1 MDRHSLEFWEL
12 HRRLGQCFEAARRDS
27 LRTGRRPSVPAPLPT
42 LPVAPK
48 AALAKMMGATN
59 SLERVHSHD
68 SGFSK
73 ILPGELPRG
82 GSNFNLMDSSEHND
96 RQASVDSSPESP
108 KPPLETPSPGGR
120 QNLGS
125 ISVQQTY
132 GMVPLDCWKRR
143 AKSSATRGPR
153 NATSMTQMQAVQS
166 VKDLKALTW
175 HRPTFCALS
184 PNGHFRN
191 FWDFLGVVFLVLDA
205 IILPL
210 QFVIRGFYEELPVF
224 FIISKIE
231 VFYWCLDL
239 ILSFFT
245 GYLHKGDLIS
255 KRRAIA
261 CHYLKTWFLPDF
273 VVTTI
278 DISLEA
284 TGGGRASASTRVLR
298 LLRLFRV
305 VRLGKL
311 SRFASFLRDR
321 FESEVAYTQ
330 FSLFLVIFGMMLM
343 EHVIACGWFGIG
355 SLDSESETWLR
366 QSGAADS
373 SFGIQYTSSLRWA
386 FSHLGIGGTNIEAVS
401 ELEGLYSII
410 VGLVS
415 LITFS
420 TVISSM
426 TSLVST
432 LQNKRMEETQQFGL
446 LRRFIRVNKIPDGL
460 GQRVTR
466 FLHFTYH
473 ERSANSEDPYI
484 LDFLSKSLQAELR
497 LARYHEHLSK
507 LPFLASLLTNDMQ
520 SLQEGHVVQTLA
532 RQSVSVLDFAEDDVV
547 FCTGN
552 AAVAAYSIMQG
563 SVLYLQNGAEG
574 RNPNDCWISEM
585 CLWTPWAHVGDLVS
599 ANFSRVLA
607 IHVKEFCNIICEA
620 PAVQVQAHGY
630 ALEYVEKL
638 KSELQLCDLPAHKP
652 DFARQQSMLSLNL
665 KGNFQRIVSAFEHTL
680 NSGRWS
686 RVSP

>member
-1 MDRHSLEFWEL
+1 MLAYVGILMCAGEVIL
-12 HRRLGQCFEAARRDS
+12 Q
-27 LRTGRRPSVPAPLPT
+27 
-42 LPVAPK
+42 VASSCENN
-48 AALAKMMGATN
+48 TC
-59 SLERVHSHD
+59 
-68 SGFSK
+68 
-73 ILPGELPRG
+73 
-82 GSNFNLMDSSEHND
+82 SSE
-96 RQASVDSSPESP
+96 
-108 KPPLETPSPGGR
+108 
-120 QNLGS
+120 
-125 ISVQQTY
+125 VQ
-132 GMVPLDCWKRR
+132 
-143 AKSSATRGPR
+143 
-153 NATSMTQMQAVQS
+153 
-166 VKDLKALTW
+166 DLKGLNLE
-175 HRPTFCALS
+175 PTFCALS

-191 FWDFLGVVFLVLDA
+191 LWDFLGVVFLVLDA
-205 IILPL
+205 VILPL
-210 QFVIRGFYEELPVF
+210 QFVINDFYQQMSVF
-224 FIISKIE
+224 LVISQIQ
-231 VFYWCLDL
+231 VFYWCFDL

-255 KRRAIA
+255 NPRAIA
-261 CHYLKTWFLPDF
+261 CRYLRTWFLPDM

-284 TGGGRASASTRVLR
+284 TQPGGTSSANKSTRVLR

-330 FSLFLVIFGMMLM
+330 FTLFLVIFGMMLM
-343 EHVIACGWFGIG
+343 EHVIACGWFGVG
-355 SLDSESETWLR
+355 SLDSESETWLSK
-366 QSGAADS
+366 SGAADS
-373 SFGIQYTSSLRWA
+373 SFGIQYTASFRWA
-386 FSHLGIGGTNIEAVS
+386 LSNLGIGGTNIEAVS

-432 LQNKRMEETQQFGL
+432 LQSKRMEETFGL

-497 LARYHEHLSK
+497 LARYHEHLAK
-507 LPFLASLLTNDMQ
+507 LPFLDRLLTNDMQ

-552 AAVAAYSIMQG
+552 LAVAAYSIMG
-563 SVLYLQNGAEG
+563 WESLDPRDDPRDDRSGWGMGRAEFMFET
-574 RNPNDCWISEM
+574 RLRYFD
-585 CLWTPWAHVGDLVS
+585 
-599 ANFSRVLA
+599 
-607 IHVKEFCNIICEA
+607 
-620 PAVQVQAHGY
+620 
-630 ALEYVEKL
+630 
-638 KSELQLCDLPAHKP
+638 
-652 DFARQQSMLSLNL
+652 QQQMLL
-665 KGNFQRIVSAFEHTL
+665 R
-680 NSGRWS
+680 
-686 RVSP
+686 

>member
-1 MDRHSLEFWEL
+1 MRP
-12 HRRLGQCFEAARRDS
+12 
-27 LRTGRRPSVPAPLPT
+27 GRRPSIPAPLPT

-48 AALAKMMGATN
+48 TSMAKMCGTN
-59 SLERVHSHD
+59 SLERVRSHD

-82 GSNFNLMDSSEHND
+82 GSNFNLMDSSEPNDRHD
-96 RQASVDSSPESP
+96 RQASAASVASVDSLSESP
-108 KPPLETPSPGGR
+108 RPETPSPKQP
-120 QNLGS
+120 QNLAS
-125 ISVQQTY
+125 MSVQQTY
-132 GMVPLDCWKRR
+132 GMVPLECWKRK
-143 AKSSATRGPR
+143 AKTSGTRNGQQNGR
-153 NATSMTQMQAVQS
+153 SMTQIEAVKS
-166 VKDLKALTW
+166 VKNLKALSW

-210 QFVIRGFYEELPVF
+210 QFVIRNFYEELPLF

-239 ILSFFT
+239 VLSFFT
-245 GYLHKGDLIS
+245 GYLHKGDLIL

-261 CHYLKTWFLPDF
+261 WHYLKTWFLPDF

-278 DISLEA
+278 DITLEA
-284 TGGGRASASTRVLR
+284 SGSGRASASTRVLR

-330 FSLFLVIFGMMLM
+330 FTLFLVIFSMMLM

-355 SLDSESETWLR
+355 SLDAESETWLNH
-366 QSGAADS
+366 SGALHS

-446 LRRFIRVNKIPDGL
+446 LRRFIRVNKIPENL

-532 RQSVSVLDFAEDDVV
+532 RQSVSVLDSAEDDVI

-552 AAVAAYSIMQG
+552 VAVASYSIMQG
-563 SVLYLQNGAEG
+563 SVFYLQNGAEG
-574 RNPNDCWISEM
+574 RNPNGCWISEM

-599 ANFSRVLA
+599 ANFSRILA

-638 KSELQLCDLPAHKP
+638 KSELQLCDLPHKP
-652 DFARQQSMLSLNL
+652 DFARQQSLLSLNL
-665 KGNFQRIVSAFEHTL
+665 KSNFQRLVSAFEHV
-680 NSGRWS
+680 NPGGWSRGS
-686 RVSP
+686 RVSRVAS